1 MAWKAGSL
9 GSSSSY
15 SGTVGDTCPSL
26 SLSFPFCQRRPL
38 DTVGARSSQPSGV
51 LSWLPAPRMEDADKA
66 EGVGGTGA
74 WVLCVFGPQ
83 VEVKE
88 PQL

>member
-15 SGTVGDTCPSL
+15 SGTVGVTCPSL

-38 DTVGARSSQPSGV
+38 DTVAARSSQPSGI
-51 LSWLPAPRMEDADKA
+51 LSWLPARRTEDADKA
-66 EGVGGTGA
+66 GRSGGTGT

-83 VEVKE
+83 VEAKE